1 MRKTCSQKINPLF
14 QRYSQSSM
22 LGVLL
27 VPKCGEPQTQGQILG
42 LRGYWYEDSEKRN
55 RYFLCLENLRKK
67 KGLQSK
73 AQS

>member
-1 MRKTCSQKINPLF
+1 
-14 QRYSQSSM
+14 M

-42 LRGYWYEDSEKRN
+42 LRGNWYEESEKRN
-55 RYFLCLENLRKK
+55 RYFLFLENLRKK

>member
-1 MRKTCSQKINPLF
+1 
-14 QRYSQSSM
+14 M

-55 RYFLCLENLRKK
+55 RYLLCLENLRKK

>member
-1 MRKTCSQKINPLF
+1 
-14 QRYSQSSM
+14 M
-22 LGVLL
+22 LGVLQ
-27 VPKCGEPQTQGQILG
+27 VPKCGGPRTQGKILG

-67 KGLQSK
+67 KELQSK

>member
-1 MRKTCSQKINPLF
+1 MS
-14 QRYSQSSM
+14 
-22 LGVLL
+22 GVLL

>member
-1 MRKTCSQKINPLF
+1 MS
-14 QRYSQSSM
+14 
-22 LGVLL
+22 GVLL

-67 KGLQSK
+67 KVLQSK